1 LIEFKSIK
9 WKNFLSTGKNY
20 TQIDLNENTTTLIVG
35 TNGAGKSTM
44 LDALS
49 FAMFGKAFR
58 KIKLGQLVNT
68 INKKNCVVEL
78 EFKINNSSYKVVRGL
93 KPAIFDIYVNGQ
105 LRDQDAKSKDYQTYL
120 EQHILKMNE
129 SSFRQIVV
137 LGSGSFVPFMRLP
150 AAQRRSIIE
159 ELLGI
164 QVFSVMNDINKER
177 MSMLKDTTKDNDYA
191 INLTEEK
198 IDMQKQNLEN
208 LRNKDKDRIEHIN
221 IDIEENQLSIDRL
234 TEEIDDYRSQIE
246 DLQNTIND
254 HSEIETKKRK
264 LDKFKNS
271 FLSSKKSVSSEISFF
286 NDNNHCPTCSQ
297 TISEEHK
304 NTMLSSRNSKISQL
318 EDAMTKLE
326 DEFGKVSKR
335 LSTITDINTNISNI
349 ESEIVKR
356 INSISAINQ
365 YITKLQKE
373 VNSILSDDTEMMDDS
388 EIKRL
393 NEMLEELTQ
402 KKYELMELEQH
413 HKIVAG
419 MLKDTGIKTR
429 IIRNYLPS
437 MNKLINK
444 YLSAMNFSVSFN
456 LDENFSETIKSRY
469 RDEFSYASFSEGEKL
484 RIDLA
489 LLFTWRE
496 VAKLRN
502 STNCNLLIL
511 DEVFDSSLDQTGIDD
526 FLAILRTL
534 GKETNT
540 FVISH
545 KGAEIESKFD
555 KLLKVNKQKN
565 FSTIS

>member
-1 LIEFKSIK
+1 MIEFKSIK

>member
-1 LIEFKSIK
+1 
-9 WKNFLSTGKNY
+9 
-20 TQIDLNENTTTLIVG
+20 LNENTTTLIVG